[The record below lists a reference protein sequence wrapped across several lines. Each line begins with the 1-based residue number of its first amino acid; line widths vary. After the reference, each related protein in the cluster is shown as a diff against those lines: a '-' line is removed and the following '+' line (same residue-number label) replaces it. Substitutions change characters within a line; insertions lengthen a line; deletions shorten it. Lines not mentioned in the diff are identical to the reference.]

1 MIGRVFMDNRK
12 NIKVMPHVK
21 DELVH
26 LKSQLNMRSESQVID
41 YLLRVY
47 KTKRKNLTLTE
58 HETAIMEVTEA
69 HDQLSL

>member
-1 MIGRVFMDNRK
+1 MDNRK
-12 NIKVMPHVK
+12 NIKVEPHVK

-26 LKSQLNMRSESQVID
+26 LKNQLNMRSESQAID

-47 KTKRKNLTLTE
+47 KAKRKNLTLTE
-58 HETAIMEVTEA
+58 HETAVREVKEA